1 MSITLDLP
9 VEVENQLLDM
19 AEQCGS
25 TEAAVTQLIRQ
36 HAGESRPDATPSAAP
51 TEDPNELPREDW
63 KAHMAALRA
72 LAKPRGTNVDYSRE
86 SFYPETVW

>member
-36 HAGESRPDATPSAAP
+36 HKGECQANKTPSVAP
-51 TEDPNELPREDW
+51 AKDPNDLSREEW